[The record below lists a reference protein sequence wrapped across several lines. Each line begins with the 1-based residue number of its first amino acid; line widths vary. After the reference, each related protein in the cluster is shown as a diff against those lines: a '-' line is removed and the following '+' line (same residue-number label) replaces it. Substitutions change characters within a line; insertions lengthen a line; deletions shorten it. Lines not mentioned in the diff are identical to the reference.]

1 MSNIVLP
8 TLNRSIVLVGLMGAG
23 KSSVGRRLAK
33 TLGWPFIDADDE
45 IVKAAG
51 CSVEDIFELYGEA
64 AFREG
69 EKRVILR
76 LLEGAPIVL
85 ATGGGAFINPEI
97 RAMVKRRGISVWLRA
112 ELSILCERT
121 SRRAGRPLLKNE
133 DPRAV
138 LKTLID
144 QRYPVYAEADIEIE
158 SRNEPHEVAV
168 NAIIDALQ
176 RHTNDHPQQL
186 EAHSSR

>member
-1 MSNIVLP
+1 MLP

-33 TLGWPFIDADDE
+33 TLEWPFIDADDE

-51 CSVEDIFELYGEA
+51 CSIEDIFELYGEA

-97 RAMVKRRGISVWLRA
+97 RATIKRRGVSVWLRA
-112 ELSILCERT
+112 ELSILYERT
-121 SRRAGRPLLKNE
+121 SRRAGRPLLKSE

-168 NAIIDALQ
+168 KAIIDALR
-176 RHTNDHPQQL
+176 RHMNDHPQQL